1 MDFSF
6 LGGYNQDGQYNI
18 NPQFLQ
24 MLAQAG
30 SSLGKGNSVGTA
42 LGDAASQAARM
53 QTLMGKNPQL
63 TPASAFT
70 PTPIGHPGPD
80 AITTKQT
87 ADGTTTTIQMP
98 SAKNLSNYDPNVLP
112 ETMKGGVSDQSPFF
126 RNLLGLIS

>member
-6 LGGYNQDGQYNI
+6 LGGYNQSGQYNI

-63 TPASAFT
+63 TPT
-70 PTPIGHPGPD
+70 PTPVGQPGPD
-80 AITTKQT
+80 SVTTKQT
-87 ADGTTTTIQMP
+87 ADGTTTTIQTP
-98 SAKNLSNYDPNVLP
+98 PQRNLQTYGTSVPP
-112 ETMKGGVSDQSPFF
+112 EAQTSQMGGVSDQSPFF

>member
-6 LGGYNQDGQYNI
+6 LGGYNQSGQYNI

-53 QTLMGKNPQL
+53 QTLMGQNQQL
-63 TPASAFT
+63 TPT
-70 PTPIGHPGPD
+70 PMNMAGPNRITQISDDNGSSVKIDMPHPSQIRGSQIPIEN
-80 AITTKQT
+80 QT
-87 ADGTTTTIQMP
+87 SQM
-98 SAKNLSNYDPNVLP
+98 
-112 ETMKGGVSDQSPFF
+112 GGVSDQSPFWKA
-126 RNLLGLIS
+126 LLGQISS